1 MKIFSF
7 VFEGSVIITDSD
19 KETSPE
25 EMEDTLKQVI
35 QDGIGGVVEIEVTGY
50 CERKEDE
57 Q

>member
-25 EMEDTLKQVI
+25 EMENTLKQII
-35 QDGIGGVVEIEVTGY
+35 QDEIGGVVEIEVTGY
-50 CERKEDE
+50 CERKEDG
-57 Q
+57 